1 MSHLHATALL
11 LGDKGLLIQGGS
23 GAGKSTLALSLIR
36 RSVLAGRFARLVC
49 DDQVELAA
57 KAGRLVACAPAS
69 IAGLVEV
76 HGLSPVPVAYEARA
90 VIDLVVRLV
99 DPPQARRFQE
109 EDEVAVCGCR
119 LPVLDLPSRNV
130 EASAGIVQARLGLEP
145 FSQR

>member
-11 LGDKGLLIQGGS
+11 LGDRGLLIQGGS
-23 GAGKSTLALSLIR
+23 GAGKSTLALALLR
-36 RSVLAGRFARLVC
+36 RAELAGRFARLVC

-57 KAGRLVACAPAS
+57 NAGRLVASAPAS

-76 HGLSPVPVAYEARA
+76 HGLSPVSVAYEARA

-99 DPPQARRFQE
+99 DHSEAPRFQE
-109 EDEVAVCGCR
+109 QDEVALAGCR

-130 EASAGIVQARLGLEP
+130 EASAGIVHARLGLEP
-145 FSQR
+145 F